1 MTAHD
6 QIRAMLDQLMGTGRN
21 GENNRFQ
28 VRFSDPKVC
37 KSFLLSC
44 CPHEILSST
53 RMDLGE
59 CPKIHDLALRA
70 DFEKASQSKDY
81 YYDIDA
87 MEHLQAFIADCDR
100 RTELAKQR
108 LAETQEE
115 LSAEV
120 AQKANKV
127 HELAEQIGK
136 KLARAEQLGA
146 EGFVEESMKL
156 MEEVS

>member
-1 MTAHD
+1 MFSPPSMCTGH
-6 QIRAMLDQLMGTGRN
+6 RAVN
-21 GENNRFQ
+21 
-28 VRFSDPKVC
+28 VHCIRFSMFLRCNDIYVC
-37 KSFLLSC
+37 SF
-44 CPHEILSST
+44 
-53 RMDLGE
+53 
-59 CPKIHDLALRA
+59 
-70 DFEKASQSKDY
+70 Q
-81 YYDIDA
+81 A

-156 MEEVS
+156 MEEASSVVFCGQGGCSLHVRVECALQQATYFPKICLLAR

>member
-1 MTAHD
+1 
-6 QIRAMLDQLMGTGRN
+6 
-21 GENNRFQ
+21 
-28 VRFSDPKVC
+28 
-37 KSFLLSC
+37 
-44 CPHEILSST
+44 
-53 RMDLGE
+53 
-59 CPKIHDLALRA
+59 
-70 DFEKASQSKDY
+70 
-81 YYDIDA
+81 

-156 MEEVS
+156 MEEASQILFFAQGGFILHVKSTVRLAAGHIFTKISVCGWGDIRLD

>member
-1 MTAHD
+1 
-6 QIRAMLDQLMGTGRN
+6 
-21 GENNRFQ
+21 
-28 VRFSDPKVC
+28 
-37 KSFLLSC
+37 
-44 CPHEILSST
+44 
-53 RMDLGE
+53 
-59 CPKIHDLALRA
+59 
-70 DFEKASQSKDY
+70 
-81 YYDIDA
+81 

-146 EGFVEESMKL
+146 DGFVEESMKL
-156 MEEVS
+156 MEEIEDLRKKKNAAESEYRNSMPASSYQQQKLRVCEVCSAYLGIHDNDR